1 MRLQRYLASCGVA
14 SRRGA
19 EQIIVAGR
27 VRVNGEVV
35 RELGTRV
42 TPQDRVECDGRR
54 LIPPSTQAYFVM
66 HKPLGVVTTM
76 RDPEGRRTVADL
88 IARANLGQRVVPVGR
103 LDYDTSGVLLL
114 TDDGDLAH
122 VLTHPRFG
130 VEKGYRVTV
139 RGRLE
144 PTEVNNL
151 LEGVRLDDGRTAP
164 ARVRVVATNRERSVL
179 DLTIHE
185 GRNRQVRRMFEQLG
199 HPVLDLVRL
208 RFGPLTLG
216 DLPPGAMRPASER
229 EILALRALASAPL
242 TGEENVEV

>member
-1 MRLQRYLASCGVA
+1 
-14 SRRGA
+14 
-19 EQIIVAGR
+19 
-27 VRVNGEVV
+27 
-35 RELGTRV
+35 
-42 TPQDRVECDGRR
+42 
-54 LIPPSTQAYFVM
+54 
-66 HKPLGVVTTM
+66 M